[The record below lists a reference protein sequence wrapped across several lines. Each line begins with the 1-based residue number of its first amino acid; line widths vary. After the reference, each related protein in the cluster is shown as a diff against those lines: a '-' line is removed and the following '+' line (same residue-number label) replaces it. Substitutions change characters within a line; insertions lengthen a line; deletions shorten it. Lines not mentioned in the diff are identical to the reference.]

1 MRRGLQLWVWS
12 GSLQPLCCPLSPSPL
27 WTPQGTHALARP
39 QEAESQD
46 QAKGEK
52 KGEEGRIAQKKE
64 KSRPRL
70 MQKYCQRVHEMQIF
84 CSTVSNF
91 FFFFS
96 NSPSTFDKAL
106 WFCIIKF
113 QSPTHVRRIKLLFVS
128 QSPRP
133 FLAIVWLSGGK
144 VQPQPQRSSLSWTEQ
159 TTIVSLQVAPDAK

>member
-84 CSTVSNF
+84 ARLFPTFSF
-91 FFFFS
+91 FFQTVHQHS
-96 NSPSTFDKAL
+96 
-106 WFCIIKF
+106 
-113 QSPTHVRRIKLLFVS
+113 IKLFGFASLNFRVPHTCGELSCSLFRKAHDLS
-128 QSPRP
+128 LQSSGYP
-133 FLAIVWLSGGK
+133 GGK
-144 VQPQPQRSSLSWTEQ
+144 CSLSRRGLLSPGLSRQ
-159 TTIVSLQVAPDAK
+159 PL